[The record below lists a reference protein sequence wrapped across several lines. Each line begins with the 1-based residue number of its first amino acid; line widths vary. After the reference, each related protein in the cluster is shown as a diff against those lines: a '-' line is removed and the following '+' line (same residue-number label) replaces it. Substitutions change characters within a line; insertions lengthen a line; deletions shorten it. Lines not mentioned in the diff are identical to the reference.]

1 MLCHT
6 ARCKS
11 SVVCNDCLAYFP
23 KLKFACTTCA
33 IPLSE
38 PHFLHCGKCI
48 IQKPAI
54 DNVITHYRFQEP
66 LRMILHQFKYHEG
79 FYLTSLITQL
89 MIEALPVNYQT
100 QCIIP
105 VPMHLK
111 RLQERGFNHALHLA
125 KPLARY
131 LNAPLETRICKKV
144 IHTPSQASLKAHTRK
159 HNLRHAYSI
168 QKTHHQHVTLVDD
181 LITTGNTANE
191 IAKALKKTGV
201 KRVDLWCC
209 AKTCF

>member
-6 ARCKS
+6 AQCKG
-11 SVVCNDCLAYFP
+11 SVVCHDCKVYFQTLEP
-23 KLKFACTTCA
+23 ACTTCA
-33 IPLSE
+33 MPLPD
-38 PHFLHCGKCI
+38 PHFLRCGQCI
-48 IQKPAI
+48 IQKPSI
-54 DNVITHYRFQEP
+54 DLVMTHYRFQEP

-89 MIEALPVNYQT
+89 MIEALPIGYQT
-100 QCIIP
+100 ECIIP

-111 RLQERGFNHALHLA
+111 RLQQRGFNHALHLA

-131 LNAPLETRICKKV
+131 LKVPLEHRICKKI
-144 IHTPSQASLKAHTRK
+144 IHTPSQAGLKAHTRK

-168 QKTHHQHVTLVDD
+168 KKTNYQHVTLIDD

-191 IAKALKKTGV
+191 IAKELKKAGV

-209 AKTCF
+209 AKTCL